1 MSKRRKRAPSTDREI
16 SDLMQFAAEI
26 RAGRA
31 VLGWSQTELARRTA
45 VTQRAIYC
53 IEQNIV
59 RPRKQTEERI
69 IEVFTDAG
77 LRFERLSSG
86 GFKLTV
92 PNKTIIKLHPESRRA
107 M

>member
-1 MSKRRKRAPSTDREI
+1 MAKRRKRATTSKERKMI
-16 SDLMQFAAEI
+16 LVQFAAEV
-26 RAGRA
+26 RAARA

-59 RPRKQTEERI
+59 QPRKQTEERI
-69 IEVFTDAG
+69 IEAFTDAG
-77 LRFERLSSG
+77 LRLERLASG

-92 PNKTIIKLHPESRRA
+92 PNKAIARLRTK
-107 M
+107 

>member
-1 MSKRRKRAPSTDREI
+1 MPKRRKRGSSTDPNL
-16 SDLMQFAAEI
+16 SLVQFAAEI

-31 VLGWSQTELARRTA
+31 VLGWSQTELAKRTA

-53 IEQNIV
+53 IEQSIV

-69 IEVFTDAG
+69 IEAFTDAG

-86 GFKLTV
+86 SFKLGTGYC
-92 PNKTIIKLHPESRRA
+92 PLSSSHDRD
-107 M
+107 